1 MISTCFSICLL
12 LLATTTIGLFVMAN
26 FLGPTHIHQSFL
38 SSGFINNRI
47 WDKNVIVVK
56 EKDWF
61 YLNKDETQETEI
73 ILGKNLRPSEDS
85 SSVPHYVVL
94 GDSEGVIQK

>member
-12 LLATTTIGLFVMAN
+12 LLATTTIGLLVMAN

-94 GDSEGVIQK
+94 GDSEVMDL